1 MWETITTVDNNQR
14 IIIVLLDALE
24 RNIKAGKAVRYICA
38 EEFNNDNGMAVM
50 FRK

>member
-1 MWETITTVDNNQR
+1 MWEIITTVDNQR
-14 IIIVLLDALE
+14 IIIVLLDALK
-24 RNIKAGKAVRYICA
+24 RNIKAGKAVRHICA